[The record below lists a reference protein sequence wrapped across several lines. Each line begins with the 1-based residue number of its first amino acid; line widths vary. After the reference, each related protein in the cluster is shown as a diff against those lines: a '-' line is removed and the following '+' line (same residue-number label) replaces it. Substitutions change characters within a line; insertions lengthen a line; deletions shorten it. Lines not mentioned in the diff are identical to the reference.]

1 MTSIQETAYS
11 RLKTAVRRRDL
22 DTIYTPTWD
31 EIALA
36 NRSTRTAVPR
46 VCFLILLKTF
56 QRLGYFVPLAEVP
69 APITKHIARAVGARL
84 EPDDPRRYD
93 ASGTR
98 RRHLLLIRAHL
109 GVRPYDAGAR
119 RLLVAAMDAAARTKD
134 DPADLVNVAIEELIR
149 HRYELPA
156 FGPLSRAARRVR
168 GRVHRQLY
176 RQITNRLTPAERDRL
191 DALFIADLSLRQ
203 SPWQRLRADPGSP
216 TLTHLAELVA
226 HLDWVVGLHVASDA
240 LADIPAVKVKHFA
253 AEARTLD
260 AARLAA
266 LEPQKRYAL
275 AVALLTMQA
284 ARVRD
289 DVAEMFVK
297 RMQAIHRSAKEALD
311 AYHLAHQRRT
321 DGLVATLRDTVV
333 AYQTDGDPDERLSAL
348 DRVLGDR
355 AAAVLQECEAHLAHA
370 GHNHLPFLWR
380 YYKSHRAALFRLLA
394 ILPLRSSSQDTALEG
409 AIAFV
414 RAHEASRRDRLDT
427 DDPDEHAQRSPSPSL
442 DLSWV
447 PDDWWPLVTGLRTR
461 AGYPPS
467 VDRRHLEV
475 CLFSQVMAELK
486 SGDLYVEGGD
496 AYADYRDQLI
506 SWAEYERQVALY
518 GEQIGRPIDA
528 ASFITHV
535 RSWLAG
541 VARATDASFP
551 ANRQVTIENGV
562 PVIHRASKKTP
573 PARVKT
579 LATLVAERLDHVN
592 ILDVLA
598 DTEHWL
604 NWTRYFGPLSGH
616 DAKLDDPVARYLA
629 TTFCYG
635 CNLGPTQAARSLA
648 NLERRQLSWVN
659 QRHIAEEHL
668 DRANTLVINAYNR
681 FALPKCWGSGKRVS
695 ADGTKW
701 DLYEQNLLS
710 EYHIRY
716 GGYGGIGYYHVS
728 DTYIALFS
736 HFIPCGV
743 WEAVYI
749 LDGLLKNE
757 SDIQPDTIHADT
769 QGQSAPVFGLAYL
782 LGIDLMPRIRNWQH
796 LTLYRPDKDERYD
809 HIDTLF
815 TDTIDWDL
823 IATHL
828 PDMLRVALPI
838 KAGTI
843 TPSAILRRLGTYSRK
858 NKLYQAFRELGRVVR
873 TAFLLQYLGDADLRA
888 TIQAATTKSEAFNR
902 FAKWAMFGS
911 EGIITENDRTAQRK
925 TIRYNHL
932 VANCIIFYNVCAMT
946 RVLHDLTQ
954 EGYAV
959 DEEAVAALSPY
970 QTEHINRF
978 GRYHLD
984 LGRTPA
990 PIDYDTPILSRQRYS
1005 TR

>member
-1 MTSIQETAYS
+1 MASIQETAYP

-22 DTIYTPTWD
+22 DTVYTPTWD

-69 APITKHIARAVGARL
+69 TAIAKHIARSVGARL
-84 EPDDPRRYD
+84 GTDDLRRYD

-156 FGPLSRAARRVR
+156 FDPLARTARRVR
-168 GRVHRQLY
+168 GRVHRLLY
-176 RQITNRLTPAERDRL
+176 RQIADRLTLAERDRL
-191 DALFIADLSLRQ
+191 DALFIADLNLRQ

-226 HLDWVVGLHVASDA
+226 HLDWVVAQQVGADP
-240 LADIPAVKVKHFA
+240 LAGVPAVKVKHFA

-260 AARLAA
+260 AARMAA
-266 LEPQKRYAL
+266 LAPQKRHAL
-275 AVALLTMQA
+275 AVALLAAQA

-297 RMQAIHRSAKEALD
+297 RLQAIHRSAKEALD
-311 AYHLAHQRRT
+311 AYRLAHQRRT

-333 AYQTDGDPDERLSAL
+333 AYQADGNPAERLSAL

-355 AAAVLQECEAHLAHA
+355 AEAVLRECEAHLAHA
-370 GHNHLPFLWR
+370 GNNHLPFLWR

-414 RAHEASRRDRLDT
+414 RAHEGSRRERLDT
-427 DDPDEHAQRSPSPSL
+427 DDPDEHRPGSSASSL

-447 PDDWWPLVTGLRTR
+447 PDEWWPLVTGLRTR
-461 AGYPPS
+461 AAYPAS

-496 AYADYRDQLI
+496 AYADYRDQLV

-518 GEQIGRPIDA
+518 GAQVGRPTDA
-528 ASFITHV
+528 AGFIAHL
-535 RSWLAG
+535 RSWLTE
-541 VARATDASFP
+541 VARSTDASFP
-551 ANRQVTIENGV
+551 ANRQVTIEDGV
-562 PVIHRASKKTP
+562 PVIHRAPKKTP
-573 PARVKT
+573 LATVKT
-579 LATLVAERLDHVN
+579 LATLVAERLEHVN

-604 NWTRYFGPLSGH
+604 NWTRYFGPVSGH

-648 NLERRQLSWVN
+648 GLERRQLSWVN

-681 FALPKCWGSGKRVS
+681 FALPKCWGSGKRAS

-749 LDGLLKNE
+749 LDGLLQNE

-782 LGIDLMPRIRNWQH
+782 LGIDLMPRIRNWQQ

-815 TDTIDWDL
+815 TDTVDWDL

-828 PDMLRVALPI
+828 PDMLRVALSI

-873 TAFLLQYLGDADLRA
+873 TAFLLQYLGDGDLRA

-911 EGIITENDRTAQRK
+911 EGIITENDREAQRK

-984 LGRTPA
+984 LGRAPA
-990 PIDYDTPILSRQRYS
+990 PIDYDTPILSRRS
-1005 TR
+1005 M